1 MKDRI
6 YGSSHRKGL
15 LAVLIA
21 SSMMAGGIGQIY
33 AESAGVSSVTQS
45 VSVQGTVLDPDGF
58 PVIGASIL
66 EKGTTNGVITDIDG
80 NPIRSKKKK
89 KENVYYIL
97 HTIWKKLKIYVI
109 E

>member
-6 YGSSHRKGL
+6 YGSSPRKGL

-21 SSMMAGGIGQIY
+21 SSMIAGGIGQVY

-80 NPIRSKKKK
+80 NFIL
-89 KENVYYIL
+89 NVSSPKSVVVISYIYYL
-97 HTIWKKLKIYVI
+97 YN
-109 E
+109 